1 VILPAAAFTQTTV
14 STLTPVAPSLTL
26 LVRLTGLTG
35 GGAGALEALGEA
47 EADVDACWEAASA
60 GSGVGPELHADSKL
74 VKSAA
79 TVTPA
84 GTDAP
89 LDRTRTPQLS
99 G

>member
-1 VILPAAAFTQTTV
+1 MILPAAACTHTSV
-14 STLTPVAPSLTL
+14 STVTPVAPSRML

-35 GGAGALEALGEA
+35 RGDGALEALREA
-47 EADVDACWEAASA
+47 EADAEGCWEAASA
-60 GSGVGPELHADSKL
+60 GSGVGPDVHPDSKL

-84 GTDAP
+84 SADAP
-89 LDRTRTPQLS
+89 LDRTRTPHLS